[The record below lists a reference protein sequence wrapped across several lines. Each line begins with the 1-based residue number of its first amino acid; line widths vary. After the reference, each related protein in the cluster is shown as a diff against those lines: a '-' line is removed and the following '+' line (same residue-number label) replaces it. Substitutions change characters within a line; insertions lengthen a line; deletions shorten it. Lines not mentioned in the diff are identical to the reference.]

1 MQRKA
6 YEYSEKSLFLWDDR
20 FQTEENQ
27 GIILSGAYKIS
38 YIQSQ
43 SRLTVRKNTDYLESF
58 WGRIHMGPCIGL
70 LCHCR

>member
-1 MQRKA
+1 MNILKNL
-6 YEYSEKSLFLWDDR
+6 LFFWDNR

-38 YIQSQ
+38 YIPES
-43 SRLTVRKNTDYLESF
+43 SDGPEKYRLSGILL
-58 WGRIHMGPCIGL
+58 GRIHMGPCIGL